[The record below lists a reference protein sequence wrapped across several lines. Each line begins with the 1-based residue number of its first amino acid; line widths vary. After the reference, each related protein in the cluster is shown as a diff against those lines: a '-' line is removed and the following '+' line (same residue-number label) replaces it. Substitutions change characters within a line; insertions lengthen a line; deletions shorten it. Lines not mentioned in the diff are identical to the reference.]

1 MKIICLECH
10 REIGEK
16 FPFDDPRA
24 THTIC
29 SECIEKR
36 VNGPGK
42 GGLRKKVGRKSRR
55 RGCSGTTADGR
66 PPTEDKEKPLT
77 TDRGHWKRDG

>member
-42 GGLRKKVGRKSRR
+42 GGLRKKVGRKSTRR
-55 RGCSGTTADGR
+55 A
-66 PPTEDKEKPLT
+66 
-77 TDRGHWKRDG
+77 

>member
-16 FPFDDPRA
+16 FPFNDLRA

-29 SECIEKR
+29 RECIEQSLIET
-36 VNGPGK
+36 GK
-42 GGLRKKVGRKSRR
+42 EGLRRKFIKTFR
-55 RGCSGTTADGR
+55 
-66 PPTEDKEKPLT
+66 KEVSLKFDPEVDSL
-77 TDRGHWKRDG
+77 GNE

>member
-16 FPFDDPRA
+16 FPFDDPRE

-29 SECIEKR
+29 PECIEKR
-36 VNGPGK
+36 LTESSK
-42 GGLRKKVGRKSRR
+42 GGLRRKVNRKSRR
-55 RGCSGTTADGR
+55 GG
-66 PPTEDKEKPLT
+66 
-77 TDRGHWKRDG
+77 

>member
-16 FPFDDPRA
+16 FPFDDHRV

-29 SECIEKR
+29 PECIEKR
-36 VNGPGK
+36 VNGPEK
-42 GGLRKKVGRKSRR
+42 GGLRKKVGRKTR
-55 RGCSGTTADGR
+55 RGG
-66 PPTEDKEKPLT
+66 
-77 TDRGHWKRDG
+77 

>member
-16 FPFDDPRA
+16 FPFDDHRA

-29 SECIEKR
+29 PECIEKR
-36 VNGPGK
+36 VNGPGGK

-55 RGCSGTTADGR
+55 RA
-66 PPTEDKEKPLT
+66 
-77 TDRGHWKRDG
+77 

>member
-16 FPFDDPRA
+16 FPFDDTRA

-29 SECIEKR
+29 PECIEKR
-36 VNGPGK
+36 VNGPEK
-42 GGLRKKVGRKSRR
+42 GGLRRKINRKT
-55 RGCSGTTADGR
+55 GKGG
-66 PPTEDKEKPLT
+66 
-77 TDRGHWKRDG
+77 